1 MSSTSTVLS
10 VYPEDLSI
18 TTVVGVEPADNVKT
32 TLQLSNVSFKAV
44 MYRLKTTAPKRYV
57 VKPSKGVIR
66 SNGTET
72 IQIQL
77 CTSLDAS
84 VKDEFRL
91 EYAIVEDGDNVGPK
105 YENVADILAAK
116 GKVAKF
122 KKDISCAVHVLEPKP
137 SSPQTV
143 TKRAQPR
150 APLSP
155 HTPPSANTL
164 APLEDAAPVKAAV
177 AAAFGAQP
185 VIIAPQFGN
194 ETAAPLGR
202 PVAKP
207 EEPLQR
213 SPVPTAGA
221 KISEALKESVNEPPR
236 PRLPSPPPAPVQVQK
251 QQPIPVLYLIIAG
264 LFVAVAALWS
274 QL

>member
-1 MSSTSTVLS
+1 MTAVPLS
-10 VYPEDLSI
+10 VVPEELSI
-18 TTVVGVEPADNVKT
+18 TTAAGVEPIENVKT

-77 CTSLDAS
+77 CAALDAS

-91 EYAIVEDGDNVGPK
+91 EYAAVEDGDNVGSK
-105 YENVADILAAK
+105 YENVADVLAAK
-116 GKVAKF
+116 GKAAKF
-122 KKDISCAVHVLEPKP
+122 KKDISCVVHVQPAKE
-137 SSPQTV
+137 SPQA
-143 TKRAQPR
+143 KKAQPR

-155 HTPPSANTL
+155 HTPPGTSVA
-164 APLEDAAPVKAAV
+164 ASDDAAPLKAAP
-177 AAAFGAQP
+177 FGAQP
-185 VIIAPQFGN
+185 VAAVPQFGT
-194 ETAAPLGR
+194 EKTEAPIGR

-213 SPVPTAGA
+213 SPVPAAGQKSAATQDAA
-221 KISEALKESVNEPPR
+221 KFDAVKKSAS
-236 PRLPSPPPAPVQVQK
+236 
-251 QQPIPVLYLIIAG
+251 PIPLEKQSNGATLYLFIAA
-264 LFVAVAALWS
+264 LALVVAVLWS
-274 QL
+274 LR